1 MYRFFLTC
9 LRACTIFDLFNKFF
23 HLFFELI
30 CVARF
35 GFYTRK
41 QQKQQKTSSLVV
53 LVPPPPHC
61 RLCNFNHE
69 FYWPLLNVRTIW
81 RKKKLCEI
89 FRIDCVYHHSN
100 EKALNKLNFHHSVN
114 WIQKS
119 KRFTLALSSYLT
131 IKSVFRLVFNSVKI
145 FLLKIY
151 AAKTQKTDPP
161 LLDVGDC
168 SRNDFFRGKIRTL
181 RDSCRTRVCRRAEE
195 PEREHVWESF

>member
-1 MYRFFLTC
+1 MVSVSSTGFGHLFNRAYDTYIINLAQNTVSLRSIFQYLEITKQTATSCSSCSLSFSFPNIKLYPREVASIDFFFLLGMYRFFLTC

-81 RKKKLCEI
+81 REKILCEI

-100 EKALNKLNFHHSVN
+100 EKALNKVNFHHSVN
-114 WIQKS
+114 
-119 KRFTLALSSYLT
+119 
-131 IKSVFRLVFNSVKI
+131 
-145 FLLKIY
+145 
-151 AAKTQKTDPP
+151 
-161 LLDVGDC
+161 
-168 SRNDFFRGKIRTL
+168 
-181 RDSCRTRVCRRAEE
+181 
-195 PEREHVWESF
+195 